1 VFISPVASGHPSARL
16 LEPSDRVERH
26 PGQQPGL
33 LSDNVGLSHKVSGM
47 DLDLA
52 LVRAFVATA
61 GTLHFGRAA
70 EELKTSQQA
79 LSKRIA
85 RLEESLGAR
94 LFERQGGIR
103 LSEAGERFLPAAREA
118 LAAGERAIAA
128 VTGAGPVVRIDTW
141 GHLYAPMRTVAE
153 AVRALERVAKVP
165 SAPRRGPVRWE
176 PGPGRDW
183 PSVAQA
189 LLRGDTDL
197 GFGRVHPL
205 PDGRA
210 AGLTRRLVRLEPV
223 DAVVGPSHPLADAD
237 ALRPADLRDS
247 VLVCPAELNRL
258 DFLRRFADEFG
269 VTRRHEGP
277 NLGLDHLVQHVR
289 TDPEGFTVLPADAPL
304 PDHTGLRAI
313 PLVEPTP
320 LYAWSL
326 VWRES
331 SRHPLLDT
339 LLRGFAEAGRTRRWL
354 EYTPRR
360 DWLPDTDHPKLAAS
374 ASLSGSDPA

>member
-1 VFISPVASGHPSARL
+1 
-16 LEPSDRVERH
+16 
-26 PGQQPGL
+26 
-33 LSDNVGLSHKVSGM
+33 M

-70 EELKTSQQA
+70 EELGTSQQA

-85 RLEESLGAR
+85 RLEKTLGTR
-94 LFERQGGIR
+94 LFERRGGIR
-103 LSEAGERFLPAAREA
+103 LSETGVRFLPAAREA
-118 LAAGERAIAA
+118 LAAGERAIEA
-128 VTGAGPVVRIDTW
+128 VTGAGPAVRIDTW

-153 AVRALERVAKVP
+153 AVVEFGA
-165 SAPRRGPVRWE
+165 VRWE

-205 PDGRA
+205 PDGRD
-210 AGLTRRLVRLEPV
+210 AGLTQRLVRLEPV
-223 DAVVGPSHPLADAD
+223 DVVVGPSHSSAGAD

-247 VLVCPAELNRL
+247 VLWCPAELSRL

-269 VTRRHEGP
+269 ITQRHDGP
-277 NLGLDHLVQHVR
+277 NLGLDRLARHLR
-289 TDPEGFTVLPADAPL
+289 ADPEGFTVFPADVPL
-304 PDHTGLRAI
+304 PDHTGLRCI

-326 VWRES
+326 AWRES

-354 EYTPRR
+354 EYAPGH
-360 DWLPDTDHPKLAAS
+360 DWLPDIDHPKIAARKD
-374 ASLSGSDPA
+374 LSG

>member
-1 VFISPVASGHPSARL
+1 M
-16 LEPSDRVERH
+16 
-26 PGQQPGL
+26 
-33 LSDNVGLSHKVSGM
+33 VSGM

-70 EELKTSQQA
+70 EELNTSQQA
-79 LSKRIA
+79 LSKRVA
-85 RLEESLGAR
+85 RLEELLGTR
-94 LFERQGGIR
+94 LFERQGGTR
-103 LSEAGERFLPAAREA
+103 LSEAGERFLPAAREV

-153 AVRALERVAKVP
+153 AVRTLGA
-165 SAPRRGPVRWE
+165 VRWE

-205 PDGRA
+205 PDGRD
-210 AGLTRRLVRLEPV
+210 AGLTQRLVRLEPV
-223 DAVVGPSHPLADAD
+223 DVVVGPSHPLADAD
-237 ALRPADLRDS
+237 AVRPADLRDG
-247 VLVCPAELNRL
+247 VLVCPAELDRL
-258 DFLRRFADEFG
+258 DFLRRFADEFRI
-269 VTRRHEGP
+269 TRRHDGP
-277 NLGLDHLVQHVR
+277 NLGLDHLGLHVR
-289 TDPEGFTVLPADAPL
+289 SDAEGFTVLPADAPL
-304 PDHTGLRAI
+304 PDHLGLRSI

-326 VWRES
+326 AWRES

-339 LLRGFAEAGRTRRWL
+339 LLRGFTEAGRTRRWL
-354 EYTPRR
+354 EYKPQR
-360 DWLPDTDHPKLAAS
+360 DWLPDTDHPKLVARQEPSGADPDRFASPNVALRHRPRSPWQSAGVGEAAP
-374 ASLSGSDPA
+374 GVIE